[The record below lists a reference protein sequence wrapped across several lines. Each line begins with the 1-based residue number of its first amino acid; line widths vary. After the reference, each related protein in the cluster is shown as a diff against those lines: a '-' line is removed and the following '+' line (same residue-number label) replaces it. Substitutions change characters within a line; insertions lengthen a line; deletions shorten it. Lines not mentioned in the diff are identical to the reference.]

1 MVGETQ
7 QTSAPPQHYKLIVFH
22 SLWMCSKHWLLCNVG
37 IYSIYLS
44 VYEIHHISA
53 HKLYCSVFNPVY
65 CVLAEELW
73 RLHWELLPSTQPPE
87 TLPRQQS
94 WSFSSSQNP
103 QNTSQTTIL
112 VFLKFSIPLKHLQ
125 ENSFG
130 LFEVLKIFQDKQ
142 MPFKIHL

>member
-1 MVGETQ
+1 M
-7 QTSAPPQHYKLIVFH
+7 
-22 SLWMCSKHWLLCNVG
+22 
-37 IYSIYLS
+37 
-44 VYEIHHISA
+44 
-53 HKLYCSVFNPVY
+53 Y

-112 VFLKFSIPLKHLQ
+112 VSFKFSMPPKHLP

-130 LFEVLKIFQDKQ
+130 LSEVLKTIQDKQ
-142 MPFKIHL
+142 MPLKINF

>member
-7 QTSAPPQHYKLIVFH
+7 QTSAPPQHYKLIVFQTIWVFN
-22 SLWMCSKHWLLCNVG
+22 SLTFYILLT
-37 IYSIYLS
+37 YSIYCR
-44 VYEIHHISA
+44 VYEIHYISA
-53 HKLYCSVFNPVY
+53 HKLYCSVFNPMY

-103 QNTSQTTIL
+103 QNTSRQQ
-112 VFLKFSIPLKHLQ
+112 SW
-125 ENSFG
+125 
-130 LFEVLKIFQDKQ
+130 
-142 MPFKIHL
+142 